1 MTVFDLVQQTGISL
15 PFLSLKR
22 FRIYLA
28 IDSLHDN

>member
-1 MTVFDLVQQTGISL
+1 MTIFDIVQQTCISL

-22 FRIYLA
+22 FRVYLA